1 MLKRLS
7 NFINAAVVFI
17 GCVVLAGWAFNVERL
32 RSVVPGLPEMVPNTA
47 LAFVLA
53 GIALRLHGAG
63 GAKLGYAKLAGRAC
77 ALVVVALGFL
87 TIGEYLLNAD
97 LYVDRLLAWIVT
109 KDGEAVLTGR
119 MSPHTSFNFIIIGCA
134 LLSADIETRGGVHA
148 AQVLALTSASVS
160 LVALVGYVYGVTALY
175 GISPQTGMALHTA
188 TTFLLISAGIMLIH
202 PDRGLMR
209 LITGN
214 GLGGVVARRLLA
226 ATIVVPLL
234 FGWLSVLGQRLNLY
248 DASVASSLLVVGT
261 ILAFSGLVWSGAT
274 TLDRLD
280 LKRREAEDART
291 RLLQRVVTAQE
302 EERHRLAREL
312 HDQMGQ
318 HLAALTLQLE
328 LHKSEVEVHKNQNR
342 QNIDATITAK
352 DEHLMQALML
362 TEQLTREARTMAW
375 ELRPPELDHFGLQAA
390 LARYVEQWSKRSGVT
405 VDFVSDDI
413 DEKRLSPQIE
423 IVVYRVVQEALTNV
437 LKHARASSVSLILE
451 RRTHEL
457 LVIVEDDGRGFDAE
471 AFANSSSSANQSL
484 GLLGMRERVE
494 SVHGTLNIESGAN
507 GNTTLVVRIPT
518 SDELEE
524 NVS

>member
-1 MLKRLS
+1 M
-7 NFINAAVVFI
+7 FI
-17 GCVVLAGWAFNVERL
+17 GCVVLAGWAFDVERL

-53 GIALRLHGAG
+53 GIALRLRGASW
-63 GAKLGYAKLAGRAC
+63 AYAKVAGWAC
-77 ALVVVALGFL
+77 ALVVAALGCL
-87 TIGEYLLNAD
+87 TIGEYLSGAD
-97 LYVDRLLAWIVT
+97 LYVDRLLAWIVV
-109 KDGEAVLTGR
+109 KDGGAVLTGR
-119 MSPHTSFNFIIIGCA
+119 MSPHTSFNFVIVGCA
-134 LLSADIETRGGVHA
+134 LLLADVETRSGVRA
-148 AQVLALTSASVS
+148 AQLLALASASVS

-188 TTFLLISAGIMLIH
+188 TAFILISGGVMLIH

-209 LITGN
+209 LVTGN

-234 FGWLSVLGQRLNLY
+234 FGWLSVLGQRINLY

-261 ILAFSGLVWSGAT
+261 ILAFSGLVWSGAR

-328 LHKSEVEVHKNQNR
+328 LHKSEVELHKNRNGK
-342 QNIDATITAK
+342 NVDAATTAT
-352 DEHLMQALML
+352 DGHLTQALAL

-375 ELRPPELDHFGLQAA
+375 ELRPPELDHFGLPAA

-405 VDFVSDDI
+405 IDFVSDDI
-413 DEKRLSPQIE
+413 GDKRLSPQIE

-437 LKHARASSVSLILE
+437 LKHARARNVSLILE
-451 RRTHEL
+451 RRATEL
-457 LVIVEDDGRGFDAE
+457 QVIVEDDGRGFDAE
-471 AFANSSSSANQSL
+471 AFANSSSANQSL

-494 SVHGTLNIESGAN
+494 SVHGTLDIESGVS
-507 GNTTLVVRIPT
+507 GNTTLVVRVPT
-518 SDELEE
+518 FHEYEE
-524 NVS
+524 KAS